1 MARTRRIISIQM
13 TLSALMP
20 SCRCSRVQTRATLYL
35 LRHLTVSTFR
45 GLTLMLVRVQL
56 RSLPQ
61 PSISY
66 RNRKHRIS
74 TTRGHFDG
82 MTLSVRF
89 FSRCC
94 SIFLPHNL
102 ASLRQFRGFG
112 SPIPPSDLECDF
124 PNQKITT
131 FLLSHYFDRSS
142 VHWLFPVIHRP
153 CFESC
158 YRTCSSGGLPPSV
171 EFIALLAITCATAL
185 QFLPETDEDVRF
197 LSYLHVSAYIHVTVG
212 YSLRRLRTGEGSPA
226 AALNRIR
233 AFCAIILHR
242 FNLSS
247 FVT

>member
-1 MARTRRIISIQM
+1 M
-13 TLSALMP
+13 
-20 SCRCSRVQTRATLYL
+20 
-35 LRHLTVSTFR
+35 
-45 GLTLMLVRVQL
+45 
-56 RSLPQ
+56 
-61 PSISY
+61 
-66 RNRKHRIS
+66 
-74 TTRGHFDG
+74 
-82 MTLSVRF
+82 
-89 FSRCC
+89 
-94 SIFLPHNL
+94 

-112 SPIPPSDLECDF
+112 SPIPPSDLECHF

-142 VHWLFPVIHRP
+142 VHWLIPVIHRP

-197 LSYLHVSAYIHVTVG
+197 LSYLHISAYIHVTVG
-212 YSLRRLRTGEGSPA
+212 YSVRRLRTGEESPA
-226 AALNRIR
+226 AALNRFR